1 MTEESGLS
9 REEVLAGLPARRA
22 HTLIY
27 LIERAAARLGADRE
41 VRAMALLGERSAE
54 NRELDWVEAFA
65 LGREPPV
72 KPSIQQIEAS
82 AGRWVSLVP
91 DSPQIRAAVAITLG
105 GRYGLSRRLVP
116 GIRAALGLDTEPVA
130 RAFEDQAGHPIATL
144 WSRPGPFELA
154 RWIAGAPGRW
164 LERTS
169 PFRASAALTFLL
181 SMGQTVV
188 IVPLAVATVGPAA
201 GAASIAVIGL
211 LALAATG
218 AIAEAATRSG
228 EIRYRGGF
236 FGRLVISA
244 LGAKAGS
251 VPALL
256 GIAGVALPTLSAF
269 IGLALLLEL
278 VVPLPAPA
286 WALLLAIPAIA
297 VPLQGRRTASF
308 GGLMSFGVASIA
320 LLFVLSLLVLVT
332 AAVDGDLV
340 APSLGPPSDLSLEL
354 ALGVIIG
361 VLLGSYADPVYT
373 VQIGRIVLPRDADG
387 SGYIRGSIA
396 GMAAFVVLTAVFS
409 AAVLLSVPS
418 GELAAEDG
426 SALNPLSERFG
437 AVAAALG
444 LAVGVGL
451 FGIRLY
457 GNAIALFDFVNEQL
471 PGELDSPIV
480 LRRGRGRVLLTSL
493 EARDE
498 RFALAYRGLERGR
511 PVLTLIRSTRG
522 RSPLTTEHRLPAT
535 GQRETISSDDP
546 GSKLTISVLSADEDV
561 IHLALDT
568 TMAISYDTAPYWG
581 PGVAESLLADDE
593 HAALA
598 AWLTREGLTTAT
610 ATAKRFGWSAE
621 EARRRLEDSVKA
633 GRAVALADDRFGA
646 RLGARRGRE
655 LDPSVWARLGAA
667 ETDDGA
673 IRTPE
678 PGTVARLVGSS
689 YSRAVL
695 GSIPVAALAAL
706 SAVLLAA
713 GTASV
718 SGPIRIVGVI
728 AFATIS
734 GVLPPLLLAAARRR
748 SDAAGAR
755 GGFLVGRALMALT
768 GFTAVAVLVLHATV
782 LWSDPAEQALAAI
795 ASLFAFAAV
804 VLAVRDGSF
813 HRAMLVELR
822 QDGERT
828 PVRIRCEE
836 DARPLDAK
844 VQLAGHPVGS
854 AELDL
859 EARWSPLTV
868 RGRSDSATELR
879 VAAQRLDRSGSAT
892 ALELSATMAPGDAA
906 AAAGE
911 ESELSPG
918 TPVHLDEIGGIA
930 SFETGHAEWTLV
942 VRPDQPEAP
951 AETSPGAGDE
961 GGPRRRGA
969 RPGSPLD
976 KL

>member
-1 MTEESGLS
+1 MTEEPRLS

-22 HTLIY
+22 RTLVY
-27 LIERAAARLGADRE
+27 LIERTAARLGADRE

-65 LGREPPV
+65 LGREPPA

-82 AGRWVSLVP
+82 AGRWASLVP
-91 DSPQIRAAVAITLG
+91 QSPRIRAAVAITLG
-105 GRYGLSRRLVP
+105 DRYRLSRRRVP
-116 GIRAALGLDTEPVA
+116 GIRDALGLDNEPVA
-130 RAFEDQAGHPIATL
+130 RAFEDQAGRPIGSL
-144 WSRPGPFELA
+144 WSRPGPFELVQ
-154 RWIAGAPGRW
+154 WIAGAPGRW

-169 PFRASAALTFLL
+169 PFRAAAALTFLL

-218 AIAEAATRSG
+218 AIAEAATRNA

-236 FGRLVISA
+236 FGRLVISG
-244 LGAKAGS
+244 LGARAGS

-256 GIAGVALPTLSAF
+256 GIAGVVLPSLSAF

-278 VVPLPAPA
+278 VVPLPAA
-286 WALLLAIPAIA
+286 IWALLLAIPAIA
-297 VPLQGRRTASF
+297 VPLRGRRTASF
-308 GGLMSFGVASIA
+308 GGLMAFGVASMA

-332 AAVDGDLV
+332 AAIDGDLV

-373 VQIGRIVLPRDADG
+373 VQIGRIVLPRDPDG

-396 GMAAFVVLTAVFS
+396 GMAAFVVMTAVFS
-409 AAVLLSVPS
+409 AAVVLSVPVA
-418 GELAAEDG
+418 ELASEDG
-426 SALNPLSERFG
+426 SALNSLSERFG
-437 AVAAALG
+437 GVAAALG

-457 GNAIALFDFVNEQL
+457 GNAIALFDFVNEHL
-471 PGELDSPIV
+471 PVELVRPVV
-480 LRRGRGRVLLTSL
+480 LRRGRGRVLLTRPG
-493 EARDE
+493 ARDE
-498 RFALAYRGLERGR
+498 RLSLAYRALEDGR
-511 PVLTLIRSTRG
+511 PLLSVIRS
-522 RSPLTTEHRLPAT
+522 SPESSRTSEHRLPS
-535 GQRETISSDDP
+535 GGNRETISADGP
-546 GSKLTISVLSADEDV
+546 GSGLTISVLDADEEFV
-561 IHLALDT
+561 HLALET
-568 TMAISYDTAPYWG
+568 AMAISYDTAPYWG
-581 PGVAESLLADDE
+581 PGVAESLLAEDE

-598 AWLTREGLTTAT
+598 AWLTREGKTTPTAT
-610 ATAKRFGWSAE
+610 ARRFGWSAE
-621 EARRRLEDSVKA
+621 EARRRLEGAVEA
-633 GRAVALADDRFGA
+633 GRAVALADGRFEA
-646 RLGARRGRE
+646 RMGARRGRE
-655 LDPSVWARLGAA
+655 LDPEVWARLGAGDV
-667 ETDDGA
+667 DDGA
-673 IRTPE
+673 VEAPE
-678 PGTVARLVGSS
+678 RGIVERLLSS
-689 YSRAVL
+689 PYSRAVL
-695 GSIPVAALAAL
+695 GSLPIVTLAAL

-734 GVLPPLLLAAARRR
+734 GVLPPLLLVASRRR

-768 GFTAVAVLVLHATV
+768 GITAIAVLVLHASV
-782 LWSDPAEQALAAI
+782 LWSEPVEQALAAI
-795 ASLFAFAAV
+795 ATLFAFAAV
-804 VLAVRDGSF
+804 ALAVRDGSF
-813 HRAMLVELR
+813 RRAILVELR

-836 DARPLDAK
+836 EAHPLDAN
-844 VQLAGHPVGS
+844 VQLAGHPAGS

-859 EARWSPLTV
+859 EEQWSPLTV
-868 RGRSDSATELR
+868 RGRSESATELR
-879 VAAQRLDRSGSAT
+879 VAAQRLDHSGSAT
-892 ALELSATMAPGDAA
+892 ALRLSATI
-906 AAAGE
+906 AAGDE
-911 ESELSPG
+911 ESAVGLR
-918 TPVHLDEIGGIA
+918 TPIHLDEIGGIA

-942 VRPDQPEAP
+942 VRPYQPEGA
-951 AETSPGAGDE
+951 AEASPEIGAE
-961 GGPRRRGA
+961 RGPRRRGA

>member
-1 MTEESGLS
+1 MAEEPGLS
-9 REEVLAGLPARRA
+9 REEVLAGMPARRA
-22 HTLIY
+22 RTLVY
-27 LIERAAARLGADRE
+27 LIERTAARLGADRE

-54 NRELDWVEAFA
+54 NREFDWVEAFA
-65 LGREPPV
+65 LGREAPV

-82 AGRWVSLVP
+82 AGRWASLVP
-91 DSPQIRAAVAITLG
+91 HSPQIRAAVAIMLG
-105 GRYGLSRRLVP
+105 DRYRLSRRRVP
-116 GIRAALGLDTEPVA
+116 GIRAALGIDTEPVG
-130 RAFEDQAGHPIATL
+130 RAFENQAGRPIASL
-144 WSRPGPFELA
+144 WSRPEPIELV
-154 RWIAGAPGRW
+154 RLTAGAPGRW

-169 PFRASAALTFLL
+169 PFRAAAALTFLL

-218 AIAEAATRSG
+218 AIAEAAARNG

-256 GIAGVALPTLSAF
+256 GIAGVVLPTLSAF

-286 WALLLAIPAIA
+286 WALLVAIPAIA

-320 LLFVLSLLVLVT
+320 LLLALSLLVLVT
-332 AAVDGDLV
+332 AAIDGDLA
-340 APSLGPPSDLSLEL
+340 APSLGPPSGLSLEL

-373 VQIGRIVLPRDADG
+373 VQIGRIVLPRDPDG

-396 GMAAFVVLTAVFS
+396 GMGAFVVMTAVFS
-409 AAVLLSVPS
+409 AAVVFSVPA
-418 GELAAEDG
+418 GELAGEDG

-471 PGELDSPIV
+471 PGSQDRAVV
-480 LRRGRGRVLLTSL
+480 LRRGRGRLLMTSQ
-493 EARDE
+493 EGRDE
-498 RFALAYRGLERGR
+498 RFGLAYRGLEGGR
-511 PVLTLIRSTRG
+511 PVLTLTRAPG
-522 RSPLTTEHRLPAT
+522 QPQDAVELRLPPARR
-535 GQRETISSDDP
+535 RETISSMAA
-546 GSKLTISVLSADEDV
+546 GSGLTIGIREFDEDV
-561 IHLALDT
+561 VHLALDT
-568 TMAISYDTAPYWG
+568 TMAVSYDAPPDLG

-593 HAALA
+593 HAALTR
-598 AWLTREGLTTAT
+598 WLAREGETTPAAT
-610 ATAKRFGWSAE
+610 AERFGWSAE

-633 GRAVALADDRFGA
+633 GRAVALDGDRFGP
-646 RLGARRGRE
+646 RMGARRGRE
-655 LDPSVWARLGAA
+655 LDASVWARLGAGEA
-667 ETDDGA
+667 DDGTKEA
-673 IRTPE
+673 PKPGSTP
-678 PGTVARLVGSS
+678 RLLGSR

-695 GSIPVAALAAL
+695 GSIPIAALATL

-748 SDAAGAR
+748 SDAVAAR
-755 GGFLVGRALMALT
+755 GGFLVGRTLMALT
-768 GFTAVAVLVLHATV
+768 GLTAVTVLVLHATV
-782 LWSDPAEQALAAI
+782 LWSDPLEQALAAI

-804 VLAVRDGSF
+804 ALAVREGSF
-813 HRAMLVELR
+813 RRATLVELR
-822 QDGERT
+822 QDGEET

-836 DARPLDAK
+836 DAHPIDAELL
-844 VQLAGHPVGS
+844 LAGRPVR
-854 AELDL
+854 ATELDL
-859 EARWSPLTV
+859 KDQGSPLTV
-868 RGRSDSATELR
+868 RGRSEDATELR

-892 ALELSATMAPGDAA
+892 ALRLSVALVPGDTS
-906 AAAGE
+906 AAAGDE
-911 ESELSPG
+911 IDAVPSTSA
-918 TPVHLDEIGGIA
+918 HLDEIGGIA
-930 SFETGHAEWTLV
+930 SFETRQAEWTLV
-942 VRPDQPEAP
+942 ISFDEPPPSVDEST
-951 AETSPGAGDE
+951 ETGDE
-961 GGPRRRGA
+961 EGPRRRPA